1 MVEKQPSVIMTVQDT
16 FAIAVASVALQGVAI
31 QQVSELVF
39 NANHGTTV
47 HTKTN
52 YTAVRVSLLN
62 LKICK
67 SNKIS
72 REKAL
77 SAF

>member
-1 MVEKQPSVIMTVQDT
+1 MVEKQPLIMTVQDT
-16 FAIAVASVALQGVAI
+16 FATAVASVARQGVVI
-31 QQVSELVF
+31 QRVSVLVF

-47 HTKTN
+47 HTKMN
-52 YTAVRVSLLN
+52 YMSVSLLN
-62 LKICK
+62 VKICK